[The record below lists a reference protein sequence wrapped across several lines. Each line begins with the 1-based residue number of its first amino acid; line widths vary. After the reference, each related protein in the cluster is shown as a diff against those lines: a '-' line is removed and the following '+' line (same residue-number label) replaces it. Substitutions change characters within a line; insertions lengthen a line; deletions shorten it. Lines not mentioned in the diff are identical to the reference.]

1 MNKKTFIETI
11 RTMADKL
18 EAGEWEMIH
27 LESGYIFG
35 NRNYGEVNIEV
46 AKGVRISVNL
56 YEADE
61 EEKGEKEE

>member
-1 MNKKTFIETI
+1 MNKKAFIESI

-18 EAGEWEMIH
+18 EKGEWEFIN

-35 NRNYGEVNIEV
+35 NRNYGEVNVEV

-56 YEADE
+56 YTADE
-61 EEKGEKEE
+61 EEKTD